1 MRKLLPVAAA
11 LFVLVPAGSAVA
23 APSPFRG
30 VVVGARQNTLL
41 VASPSG
47 AVRAIVG
54 HARVG
59 MRVSLNGGRL
69 TVLGR
74 AHRALIRGVV
84 VRRHGALTFL
94 SASHHMLLIRS
105 ATRSLAA
112 ARNDQPAPGSVVQAV
127 VGIDDQGELDEQ
139 NEEVV
144 GQEQEAEVQAVV
156 TAVAAGSVTLSVN
169 GQPLVIPLPAGLVLP
184 ASIIGTQVALKVH
197 FGGGTATV
205 SPGASTDDDDQ
216 GEDDDD
222 AVAGA
227 TAQTTTAVTQARHGG
242 DSGRHGDG
250 GGDD

>member
-1 MRKLLPVAAA
+1 MRKLLPLAAS

-23 APSPFRG
+23 APSPLRG

-41 VASPSG
+41 VASPNG
-47 AVRAIVG
+47 AVRAIAG
-54 HARVG
+54 QARIG
-59 MRVSLNGGRL
+59 MRVSVAGGRL

-84 VRRHGALTFL
+84 VRRRGALIFL

-105 ATRSLAA
+105 ATRSLAG
-112 ARNDQPAPGSVVQAV
+112 ARSDQPAPGSVVQEE
-127 VGIDDQGELDEQ
+127 VGIDDQGELEEQ

-156 TAVAAGSVTLSVN
+156 TAVAAGTVTVTVN

-197 FGGGTATV
+197 FGEGTATV
-205 SPGASTDDDDQ
+205 APGDDDQ
-216 GEDDDD
+216 GED
-222 AVAGA
+222 
-227 TAQTTTAVTQARHGG
+227 
-242 DSGRHGDG
+242 
-250 GGDD
+250 GDD